1 MEMPGLQE
9 NFAIMYVCKYVDECM
24 PQIILN
30 IKDDLQGVWVLPMFC
45 GTHKYIWLASL
56 SSKNVNTAEPNNSKF
71 KMLK

>member
-45 GTHKYIWLASL
+45 GTQVHMACLVEFQKRQYG
-56 SSKNVNTAEPNNSKF
+56 
-71 KMLK
+71 